1 MRIRAGIGVAAAA
14 VLAAG
19 GVAAMIPV
27 ANAATTSSPTS
38 KSPTIR
44 ACHARP
50 VAGSATC
57 LAIAVA
63 GPGGHALRSSRPLAT
78 GFTPTDIE
86 HAYNLSGLKSGGRTV
101 AIIDA
106 YGYPTLESDLAL
118 YRSTYDLPACT
129 TKNGCLTIMNQ
140 NGGSKTPTVN
150 SGWDV
155 EQALDVD
162 AVSAACPDC
171 HILVVEAKNA
181 SLYNLGAAVNRASIQ
196 KGVAAISNSY
206 TGRKDRHK
214 NTAYNHRGIAITAA
228 TGDSGFQ
235 GGAYPADDTHVVA
248 VGGTSVTKSGNTYTE
263 SAWSGAG
270 SGCALYTKVPHWQ
283 QGIDTTCAT
292 KADSDVSAA
301 ADPNL
306 GGLNIALNGQFEQVG
321 GTSEATP
328 IIAAVFALSG
338 NTHRYPAVNL
348 YEHPQFLND
357 VTTGS
362 NGACGSPLCDAGKG
376 WDGPTGMGTPNGDKA
391 F

>member
-1 MRIRAGIGVAAAA
+1 MTAA
-14 VLAAG
+14 VLAVSG
-19 GVAAMIPV
+19 LAAIVPT
-27 ANAATTSSPTS
+27 AAASSTSPGAVQPGTV
-38 KSPTIR
+38 R
-44 ACHARP
+44 ACAARP
-50 VAGSATC
+50 APGFAVCQAM
-57 LAIAVA
+57 AVA
-63 GPGGHALRSSRPLAT
+63 VNGRIITASKPLQA
-78 GFTPTDIE
+78 GFTPADIQA
-86 HAYNLSGLKSGGRTV
+86 AYNLTGLKSGGRTV

-106 YGYPTLESDLAL
+106 YGYSNLESDLAKF
-118 YRSTYDLPACT
+118 RSTYGLSACT

-140 NGGSKTPTVN
+140 NGSTTNLPPDN

-162 AVSAACPDC
+162 AVSSACPDC
-171 HILVVEAKNA
+171 HILVVQGKNA

-196 KGVAAISNSY
+196 KGVVAISNSY
-206 TGRKDRHK
+206 TGRVDRSK

-248 VGGTSVTKSGNTYTE
+248 VGGTSVTKSGSTYTE

-270 SGCALYTKVPHWQ
+270 SGCATHMKQPHWQ
-283 QGIDTTCAT
+283 AGVNTTCTT
-292 KADSDVSAA
+292 KANSDVSAA

-306 GGLNIALNGQFEQVG
+306 GGLDIVLNGNFEQVG

-338 NTHRYPAVNL
+338 NTRRYPAEYL
-348 YEHPQFLND
+348 YENPQYLND

-362 NGACGSPLCDAGKG
+362 NGSCGSPLCSAGKG
-376 WDGPTGMGTPNGDKA
+376 WDGPTGMGTPNGVKA